1 MTAST
6 SAPRWIAAALLLW
19 LAALVIGTGFAAIVL
34 LNSGDD
40 YLESAS
46 YQVVLC
52 VTGGAFGAAVAALL
66 RAVERMAHGW
76 GDGAGTGVHGFSA
89 RRAPLLAVQP
99 VLGAALGL
107 LLYLLL
113 SALVVVLLRV
123 SDGTVFDPQG
133 LLLVAGAAGLFA
145 RALLARLRDMVDALF
160 GRPAAAPPTLQVMP
174 PPAAARRALAE
185 PAAADPAAD
194 AVAVG
199 SDRSDRS
206 G

>member
-1 MTAST
+1 MNPTPT
-6 SAPRWIAAALLLW
+6 APRWIAAALLLW

-40 YLESAS
+40 YLESTS

-52 VTGGAFGAAVAALL
+52 VTGGAFGASVAALL
-66 RAVERMAHGW
+66 RAVERIAHGW
-76 GDGAGTGVHGFSA
+76 SDAAAPAHGFST

-133 LLLVAGAAGLFA
+133 LLLVAAATGLIA

-160 GRPAAAPPTLQVMP
+160 GRPAAAPSTIVLRDAMP
-174 PPAAARRALAE
+174 PERTAGEAGERDGSGVAR
-185 PAAADPAAD
+185 
-194 AVAVG
+194 
-199 SDRSDRS
+199 
-206 G
+206 

>member
-19 LAALVIGTGFAAIVL
+19 LAALVIGTGFGAIVL

-40 YLESAS
+40 YLESSS

-66 RAVERMAHGW
+66 RAVERIAHGW
-76 GDGAGTGVHGFSA
+76 GEGDAGAVHGFSA

-99 VLGAALGL
+99 VLGAAVGL

-145 RALLARLRDMVDALF
+145 RALLARLRDMIDALF
-160 GRPAAAPPTLQVMP
+160 GRPAAVPPTLPMASPTSRPATVRRALP
-174 PPAAARRALAE
+174 EPPAAA
-185 PAAADPAAD
+185 PAAD
-194 AVAVG
+194 VATGG
-199 SDRSDRS
+199 SDRGS
-206 G
+206 